1 MSSAVGEK
9 FAGGASGL
17 LERLADLADGR
28 IAAMDAAGVD
38 VAVLSLT
45 SPGLEQSTAAEAVP
59 LARETNDQLAAAA
72 RNTAP
77 LKDLNTT
84 IEHATLIIAGLK
96 RGRERLGG

>member
-1 MSSAVGEK
+1 MSYTGWWIGYGIGIFIVLVVVALVTPI
-9 FAGGASGL
+9 L
-17 LERLADLADGR
+17 L
-28 IAAMDAAGVD
+28 
-38 VAVLSLT
+38 
-45 SPGLEQSTAAEAVP
+45 
-59 LARETNDQLAAAA
+59 LARSIGKAAPLINDELVQAA